1 MAYLK
6 KVVAPFALCA
16 LIFSTTPLHAETIED
31 FYRAF
36 KASKYSEAQKLI
48 EKITFDPNKENT
60 KHYLLGLTHSRLQEF
75 DKAISE
81 FEKAKSLGNDAQD
94 LHYELGQAYYA
105 ASDLRKARQSFEKSV
120 ELNFNKANSLY
131 YIGHI
136 SQTLEEY
143 DKSKN
148 AFTLIIKDKTN
159 EDKIVQIARFQLA
172 ETLLSMARDKK
183 NTSTLVDRYVIPLL
197 KQAYQTETT
206 TAVAQEIQ
214 VRIQELLNEF
224 KLDPDMMVNGRKI
237 SNKRHSLTLGQK
249 LKFDNNVTL
258 ANDQT
263 TVLQSKKE
271 SYIFETE
278 AYARK
283 DFVFKKRFIISPDAR
298 FTFTQYT
305 DSKNSSVYQNNS
317 YLLTTAL
324 KSKTEHTLFQRPASF
339 LFDIDRT
346 YTARDKLQ
354 EKKRTKYATSLTY
367 TFGEK
372 FKFFNIGD
380 TTIKFKFKDYEAYL
394 NTLNNKTK
402 SLSVDQTWFTSK
414 KHLMIF
420 LFSMDLVDNYNATTN
435 STNSY
440 LARIDYLIPEIIPQY
455 TLGLALSTTFLDTKE
470 QKSSRGIEKT
480 YSPSVDISRDLSNKL
495 KVGFNYEYTNNSS
508 KSDTYKYTKSVFT
521 TEVKYSF

>member
-1 MAYLK
+1 MSQLK
-6 KVVAPFALCA
+6 KVIAPLALTTFA
-16 LIFSTTPLHAETIED
+16 FSTISLKAESIED

-36 KASKYSEAQKLI
+36 KVSKYSEAQKII
-48 EKITFDPNKENT
+48 EKINFETNKENT
-60 KHYLLGLTHSRLQEF
+60 KHYLLALTYSRLQEF
-75 DKAISE
+75 DKAIVE
-81 FEKAKSLGNDAQD
+81 FEKAISMGNDAKD

-105 ASDLRKARQSFEKSV
+105 ANELKKSRQAFEKSV
-120 ELNFNKANSLY
+120 ALDFNKANSLY

-143 DKSKN
+143 EKSRN
-148 AFTLIIKDKTN
+148 AYTQIIKDKN
-159 EDKIVQIARFQLA
+159 SEDKIVQIARFQLA

-183 NTSTLVDRYVIPLL
+183 NTASLVDRYVIPLL
-197 KQAYQTETT
+197 KQAYETEKTT
-206 TAVAQEIQ
+206 PVALEIQ
-214 VRIQELLNEF
+214 GRIQELLNEF
-224 KLDPDMMVNGRKI
+224 KLDPDMMINGRKI
-237 SNKRHSLTLGQK
+237 SSKRHALTLGQK

-263 TVLQSKKE
+263 TVVQSKKE

-278 AYARK
+278 AYAKK
-283 DFVFKKRFIISPDAR
+283 DFIFKKRFIISPEAR

-305 DSKNSSVYQNNS
+305 DSKNATVYQNNS

-324 KSKTEHTLFQRPASF
+324 KTRTEHVLFNKPASF
-339 LFDIDRT
+339 LLELDRS

-367 TFGEK
+367 TIGEK
-372 FKFFNIGD
+372 FRLFNVGD
-380 TTIKFKFKDYEAYL
+380 TTIKFKFKDYDAYL
-394 NTLNNKTK
+394 ETLSNKTK
-402 SLSVDQTWFTSK
+402 SLSVDQTWFTTK

-420 LFSMDLVDNYNATTN
+420 LLSMDLVDNYNATTN

-440 LARIDYLIPEIIPQY
+440 LMRFDYLIPEIIPQY
-455 TLGLALSTTFLDTKE
+455 TLGLALATTLLDTKE
-470 QKSSRGIEKT
+470 QKSSRGVEKT
-480 YSPSVDISRDLSNKL
+480 YAPSIDISRDLSEKL
-495 KVGFNYEYTNNSS
+495 KVGFNYEYTRNTS